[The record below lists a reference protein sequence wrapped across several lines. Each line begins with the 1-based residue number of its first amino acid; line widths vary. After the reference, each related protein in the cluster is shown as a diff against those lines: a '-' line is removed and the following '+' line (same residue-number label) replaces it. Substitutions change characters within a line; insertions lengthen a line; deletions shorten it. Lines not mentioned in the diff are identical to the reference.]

1 MPINNSGS
9 FFNNFQNSFNF
20 AAPKAPAPNTPAAPL
35 NPLQNLVPAQLN
47 NQMQTP
53 QAQPVLPNTEKALES
68 AVKELVLN
76 EQQTVNTVKD
86 LMQMPKN
93 IEQLFVQLT
102 AASAGKNPVHALLL
116 QNLNLQNVSALL
128 QGSSKEAT
136 ANLYR
141 MLAEYNQTGV
151 KMKDSQI
158 SKLSELISFVSAS
171 SASDVQSLKTL
182 ILMYLPWLPLN
193 DPEAFKLEIGT
204 SGTDGSAEG
213 LDSTGILISTK
224 NYGNI
229 QAQILKTDEDGIKIE
244 VITSETFPVKD
255 FIELM
260 KLESR
265 KHNININIDC
275 AVKEAFNKDKLP
287 ESQTKV
293 FLNTSPGVNPFLL
306 IISNAFIKNVH
317 EIDIKEDLR
326 WKQKAAEE
334 NGES

>member
-20 AAPKAPAPNTPAAPL
+20 AAPKAPAPNAPAAPL
-35 NPLQNLVPAQLN
+35 NPLQNLVPAPLN

-53 QAQPVLPNTEKALES
+53 QAQTALPNTEKALET

-86 LMQMPKN
+86 LLQMPKN

-102 AASAGKNPVHALLL
+102 AASAGKSPAHALLS
-116 QNLNLQNVSALL
+116 QNLNLQNVSELL
-128 QGSSKEAT
+128 QNSSKEAM

-171 SASDVQSLKTL
+171 SSSDAQSLKTL
-182 ILMYLPWLPLN
+182 MLMYLPWLPLN

-204 SGTDGSAEG
+204 SGSDGSAIG
-213 LDSTGILISTK
+213 LDSTGVLISTK
-224 NYGNI
+224 NYGNV

-244 VITSETFPVKD
+244 IITSETFPVKD
-255 FIELM
+255 FLELM

-265 KHNININIDC
+265 KHNININIAC

-287 ESQTKV
+287 EAQTKV

-306 IISNAFIKNVH
+306 IISNALIKNVH
-317 EIDIKEDLR
+317 EIDIKENLR
-326 WKQKAAEE
+326 WKQKEAEE